1 MTNRILTTRN
11 LILALGI
18 LCSAAVYAVPAKPGQ
33 WRTITL
39 ADGTQVRAELRGD
52 EFCHYWLSESGLAY
66 APSAEGSHFELI
78 DLEATEASGRTARR
92 LANATRATRAAAADP
107 GKYTGKK
114 RGLII
119 LVEFPKRT
127 ATNTPAASFSIENA
141 QAYYNRVAN
150 EKNFS
155 DSEVG
160 FKSSVYDYFYAQS
173 EGKFEFNFDVAG
185 PYKLGNAYNYYGED
199 SGTMLDIHLGKLI
212 YHACAK
218 ADADIDFSQYDWD
231 GDGKVDQVFV
241 LYAGQGQNVNG
252 DDTDLI
258 WPQEGTLNSV
268 GSDQAP
274 FELDGVTIDTFACSC
289 ELGEGGAIDGIGT
302 ICHEFSHCFGLPDTY
317 DRGTAFGATSLNYG
331 TYVWDLMNMGNY
343 LDGGYQPAGYT
354 AFERMFCGWKT
365 LTPLTTSTQIEGM
378 KALSEGGEAYVI
390 YNDAHPDEYYI
401 LENRQLTGCDAGL
414 YAAGLMISHI
424 NYSEEAWNAN
434 DINTTKERMGI
445 FAADNSWQRT
455 IDDVKGDLYP
465 YGGNDCLTSTSEPA
479 ATLVNANTDGSMLMK
494 KDITGITQNPDG
506 TISFTFTN
514 NMPSGIE
521 SISADSPNSGSLRI
535 YNLNGQRIAGENAM
549 QNGEIYI
556 INGEKVI
563 LTK

>member
-1 MTNRILTTRN
+1 MLNSRTLILTF
-11 LILALGI
+11 GM
-18 LCSAAVYAVPAKPGQ
+18 LCSSVAAYAVPAKPGQ

-39 ADGTQVRAELRGD
+39 ADGTEVRAELRGD
-52 EFCHYWLSESGLAY
+52 EFCHYWLADDGSAY
-66 APSAEGSHFELI
+66 LPNATDGRFEPI
-78 DLEATEASGRTARR
+78 DLQSTEISGRTARR
-92 LANATRATRAAAADP
+92 LANVARADRAAAANP

-127 ATNTPAASFSIENA
+127 ATNTPEATFSTTDA
-141 QAYYNRVAN
+141 QIYYDRVAN

-155 DSEVG
+155 DSNVG

-173 EGKFEFNFDVAG
+173 EGQFEFNFDVVG
-185 PYKLGNAYNYYGED
+185 PYRLGNAYNYYGQD
-199 SGTMLDIHLGKLI
+199 NGTMLDVHLGKLI
-212 YHACAK
+212 YHACYK
-218 ADADIDFSQYDWD
+218 ADDDVDFSQYDWD
-231 GDGKVDQVFV
+231 GDGTVDQVFV

-252 DDTDLI
+252 ENTDLI
-258 WPQEGTLNSV
+258 WPQEGTLNAV

-317 DRGTAFGATSLNYG
+317 DRGTTFGATSLHYG

-354 AFERMFCGWKT
+354 AYQRMFCGWKT
-365 LTPLTTSTQIEGM
+365 LTPLTKSTRIEGM
-378 KALSEGGEAYVI
+378 KALSEGGEAYAI

-401 LENRQLTGCDAGL
+401 LENRQRTGCDAGL
-414 YAAGLMISHI
+414 YASGLMISHI
-424 NYSEEAWNAN
+424 NYSAEAWAAN
-434 DINTTKERMGI
+434 DINTTKERMSI
-445 FAADNSWQRT
+445 FAADNSWQRSV
-455 IDDVKGDLYP
+455 DDVKGDLYP
-465 YGGNDCLTSTSEPA
+465 FDGNDCLTSTSEPA
-479 ATLVNANTDGSMLMK
+479 ATLVNANSDGSYLMN
-494 KDITGITQNPDG
+494 KDVTGITQNVDG
-506 TISFTFTN
+506 TISFDFTN

-521 SISADSPNSGSLRI
+521 NIEADKANSSNAIFRIDGVRIDSEEMLR
-535 YNLNGQRIAGENAM
+535 
-549 QNGEIYI
+549 NGEIYI

-563 LTK
+563 KK

>member
-1 MTNRILTTRN
+1 MTLC
-11 LILALGI
+11 A
-18 LCSAAVYAVPAKPGQ
+18 LCSSIAAYAVPAKPGQ

-39 ADGTQVRAELRGD
+39 ADGTEVRAELRGD
-52 EFCHYWLSESGLAY
+52 EFCHYWLADDGSAY
-66 APSAEGSHFELI
+66 LPNAVDGRFEPI
-78 DLEATEASGRTARR
+78 DLESTEISGRTARR
-92 LANATRATRAAAADP
+92 LANAARATRSAAANP

-127 ATNTPAASFSIENA
+127 ATGTPEAAFSTADA
-141 QAYYNRVAN
+141 QAYYDRVAN

-155 DSEVG
+155 DSNVG

-173 EGKFEFNFDVAG
+173 EGQFEFNFDVVG
-185 PYKLGNAYNYYGED
+185 PYRLGNAYNYYGQD
-199 SGTMLDIHLGKLI
+199 NGTMLDVHLGKLI
-212 YHACAK
+212 YHACYK
-218 ADADIDFSQYDWD
+218 ADDDVDFSQYDWD

-252 DDTDLI
+252 DNTDLI
-258 WPQEGTLNSV
+258 WPQEGTLNAV

-354 AFERMFCGWKT
+354 AYERMFCGWKT
-365 LTPLTTSTQIEGM
+365 LTPLTSSTRIEGM

-390 YNDAHPDEYYI
+390 TNDAHPDEYYI
-401 LENRQLTGCDAGL
+401 LENRQATGCDGGL
-414 YAAGLMISHI
+414 YASGLMITHI
-424 NYSEEAWNAN
+424 NYSEEAWSAN
-434 DINTTKERMGI
+434 DINTSKERMAI
-445 FAADNSWQRT
+445 IAADNSRQRT

-465 YGGNDCLTSTSEPA
+465 FDGNDSLTSTSEPA
-479 ATLVNANTDGSMLMK
+479 ATLANANTDGSYFMN
-494 KDITGITQNPDG
+494 KDVTEITQNEDG
-506 TISFTFTN
+506 TISFLFTN
-514 NMPSGIE
+514 NMPSAIE
-521 SISADSPNSGSLRI
+521 NIEVDKAAGDTKIFNLKGMRI
-535 YNLNGQRIAGENAM
+535 NGESNLNS
-549 QNGEIYI
+549 GEIYI
-556 INGEKVI
+556 INGKKVI
-563 LTK
+563 NK

>member
-1 MTNRILTTRN
+1 MTLC
-11 LILALGI
+11 A
-18 LCSAAVYAVPAKPGQ
+18 LCSSIAAYAVPAKPGQ

-39 ADGTQVRAELRGD
+39 ADGTEVRAELRGD
-52 EFCHYWLSESGLAY
+52 EFCHYWLANDGSAY
-66 APSAEGSHFELI
+66 LPNAVDGRFEPI
-78 DLEATEASGRTARR
+78 DLQSTENAGRTARR
-92 LANATRATRAAAADP
+92 LANATRAARAANADP
-107 GKYTGKK
+107 NKYTGKK

-127 ATNTPAASFSIENA
+127 ATGTPEATFTTENA
-141 QAYYNRVAN
+141 QTYYDRVAN
-150 EKNFS
+150 EKDFS
-155 DSEVG
+155 DSNVG

-185 PYKLGNAYNYYGED
+185 PYRLGNAYNYYGQD
-199 SGTMLDIHLGKLI
+199 NGTMLDIHLGKLI
-212 YHACAK
+212 NHACIK
-218 ADADIDFSQYDWD
+218 ADDDVDFSQYDWD

-252 DDTDLI
+252 DNTDLI
-258 WPQEGTLNSV
+258 WPQEGTLNAV

-354 AFERMFCGWKT
+354 AYERMFCGWKT
-365 LTPLTTSTQIEGM
+365 LTPLTSSTRIEGM

-390 YNDAHPDEYYI
+390 TNDAHPDEYYI
-401 LENRQLTGCDAGL
+401 LENRQATGCDGGL
-414 YAAGLMISHI
+414 YASGLMITHI
-424 NYSEEAWNAN
+424 NYSEEAWSAN
-434 DINTTKERMGI
+434 DVNTSKERMAI
-445 FAADNSWQRT
+445 FAADNSRQRT

-465 YGGNDCLTSTSEPA
+465 FDGNDSLTSTSEPA
-479 ATLVNANTDGSMLMK
+479 ATLANANTDGSYYMN
-494 KDITGITQNPDG
+494 KDVTEITQNEDG
-506 TISFTFTN
+506 TISFLFTN
-514 NMPSGIE
+514 NMPSAIE
-521 SISADSPNSGSLRI
+521 NIEADKAASDNKIFNLKGMRI
-535 YNLNGQRIAGENAM
+535 NGESNLNS
-549 QNGEIYI
+549 GEIYI
-556 INGEKVI
+556 INGKKVI
-563 LTK
+563 NK

>member
-1 MTNRILTTRN
+1 MLNSRTIVLT
-11 LILALGI
+11 LCA
-18 LCSAAVYAVPAKPGQ
+18 LCSSIAAYAVPAKPGQ

-39 ADGTQVRAELRGD
+39 ADGTEVRAELRGD
-52 EFCHYWLSESGLAY
+52 EFCHYWLANDGSAY
-66 APSAEGSHFELI
+66 LPNAVDGRFEPI
-78 DLEATEASGRTARR
+78 DLQSTENAGRTARR
-92 LANATRATRAAAADP
+92 LANATRAIRAANADP
-107 GKYTGKK
+107 NKYTGKK

-127 ATNTPAASFSIENA
+127 ATGTPEATFTTENA
-141 QAYYNRVAN
+141 QAYYDRVAN

-155 DSEVG
+155 DTNVG

-185 PYKLGNAYNYYGED
+185 PYRLGNAYNYYGQD
-199 SGTMLDIHLGKLI
+199 NGTMLDIHLGKLI
-212 YHACAK
+212 NHACIK
-218 ADADIDFSQYDWD
+218 ADDDVDFSQYDWD

-252 DDTDLI
+252 DNTDLI
-258 WPQEGTLNSV
+258 WPQEGTLNAV

-354 AFERMFCGWKT
+354 AYERMFCGWKT
-365 LTPLTTSTQIEGM
+365 LTPLTSSTRIEGM

-390 YNDAHPDEYYI
+390 TNDAHPDEYYI
-401 LENRQLTGCDAGL
+401 LENRQATGCDGGL
-414 YAAGLMISHI
+414 YASGLMITHI
-424 NYSEEAWNAN
+424 NYSEEAWSAN
-434 DINTTKERMGI
+434 DVNTSKERMAI
-445 FAADNSWQRT
+445 FAADNSRQRT

-465 YGGNDCLTSTSEPA
+465 FDGNDCLTSTSEPA
-479 ATLVNANTDGSMLMK
+479 ATLANANTDGSYFMN
-494 KDITGITQNPDG
+494 KDVTEITQNEDG
-506 TISFTFTN
+506 TMSFLFTN
-514 NMPSGIE
+514 NMPSAIE
-521 SISADSPNSGSLRI
+521 NIEADKAASDNKIFNLKGMRINSDS
-535 YNLNGQRIAGENAM
+535 NLNS
-549 QNGEIYI
+549 GEIYI
-556 INGEKVI
+556 INGKKVI
-563 LTK
+563 NK

>member
-1 MTNRILTTRN
+1 M
-11 LILALGI
+11 
-18 LCSAAVYAVPAKPGQ
+18 LCSSVAAYAVPAKPGQ

-39 ADGTQVRAELRGD
+39 ADGTEVRAELRGD
-52 EFCHYWLSESGLAY
+52 EFCHYWLADDGSAY
-66 APSAEGSHFELI
+66 LPNATDGRFEPI
-78 DLEATEASGRTARR
+78 DLQSTEISGRTARR
-92 LANATRATRAAAADP
+92 LANVARADRAAAANP

-127 ATNTPAASFSIENA
+127 ATNTPEATFSTENA
-141 QAYYNRVAN
+141 QTYYDRVAN

-155 DSEVG
+155 DSNVG

-173 EGKFEFNFDVAG
+173 EGQFEFNFDVVG
-185 PYKLGNAYNYYGED
+185 PYRLGNAYNYYGQD
-199 SGTMLDIHLGKLI
+199 NGTMLDVHLGKLI
-212 YHACAK
+212 YHACYK
-218 ADADIDFSQYDWD
+218 ADDDVDFSQYDWD
-231 GDGKVDQVFV
+231 GDGTVDQVFV

-252 DDTDLI
+252 ENTDLI
-258 WPQEGTLNSV
+258 WPQEGTLNAV

-317 DRGTAFGATSLNYG
+317 DRGTTFGATSLHYG

-354 AFERMFCGWKT
+354 AYQRMFCGWKT
-365 LTPLTTSTQIEGM
+365 LTPLTKSTRIAGM

-390 YNDAHPDEYYI
+390 TNDANPDEYYI
-401 LENRQLTGCDAGL
+401 LENRQRTGCDAGL
-414 YAAGLMISHI
+414 YASGLMISHI
-424 NYSEEAWNAN
+424 NYSAEAWAAN
-434 DINTTKERMGI
+434 DINTTKERMSI
-445 FAADNSWQRT
+445 FAADNSWQRSV
-455 IDDVKGDLYP
+455 DDVKGDLYP
-465 YGGNDCLTSTSEPA
+465 FDGNDCLTSTSEPA
-479 ATLVNANTDGSMLMK
+479 ATLVNANSDGSYLMN
-494 KDITGITQNPDG
+494 KDVTGITQNVDG
-506 TISFTFTN
+506 TISFDFTN

-521 SISADSPNSGSLRI
+521 NIEADKANSSNAIFRIDGVRIDSEEMLR
-535 YNLNGQRIAGENAM
+535 
-549 QNGEIYI
+549 NGEIYI

-563 LTK
+563 KK